1 MSILPIAAPHM
12 EEFIK
17 ESATKKRSFWTREH
31 YLAKFLKRLIMAAS
45 KIMVTSG

>member
-17 ESATKKRSFWTREH
+17 ESETKNRSFWTREH